1 MDYLILSITLLGIG
15 IYGLL
20 SKRNLFKVLISI
32 ELVAIAAS
40 MNFVLLASANNQS
53 LGQTFLILTYST
65 DSCITA
71 IILAVLF
78 VIAKKYGTWDLQKL
92 GELIRAKP
100 SEAGAILESAAENQP
115 SSVPEESEQPRSDVN

>member
-1 MDYLILSITLLGIG
+1 
-15 IYGLL
+15 
-20 SKRNLFKVLISI
+20 V
-32 ELVAIAAS
+32 
-40 MNFVLLASANNQS
+40 S

-92 GELIRAKP
+92 GELIRPKP
-100 SEAGAILESAAENQP
+100 SEAGAILEAAAVNEPYVPDGSKQPRGEND
-115 SSVPEESEQPRSDVN
+115 STNPEESPEPRSDFE